1 MVDGPTIAASTADEM
16 GDLMAQPHTRTSGDG
31 SGTAETGVTGEAD
44 ATPGRSTTSTCSG
57 ASSWQVFVRTHA
69 LLTRQIETDLLSA
82 HQLSLVSFEV
92 LERLSHAPGRRLR
105 MAELADLLVVSR
117 SGVTRAVDRLARQG
131 LVEREACDSD
141 LRGTYATLTVRG
153 AERLAAAAPTHAAGV
168 QFYLLGPLG
177 PAGDDLG
184 ELFEPVLARLLT
196 T

>member
-1 MVDGPTIAASTADEM
+1 M
-16 GDLMAQPHTRTSGDG
+16 GDLMRYNDASAPDQVQDRASTHAEQCG
-31 SGTAETGVTGEAD
+31 SLDWQTFVRAHALVVRRIEAD
-44 ATPGRSTTSTCSG
+44 
-57 ASSWQVFVRTHA
+57 
-69 LLTRQIETDLLSA
+69 LMSA
-82 HQLSLVSFEV
+82 HQLSLVSFDV
-92 LERLSHAPGRRLR
+92 LERLSEAPMRRLR

-177 PAGDDLG
+177 PTGEELG
-184 ELFEPVLARLLT
+184 GLFEPV
-196 T
+196 